1 MKNFAIFTIGAVG
14 YGILEIIWRGY
25 THISMLLAGGIC
37 LLGIK
42 FIYDFF
48 GNHTLFAKALL
59 ASAFISAVEAIIGF
73 IVNIKLSLNVW
84 SYSSLPFNIGGQ
96 VCLLFSFFW
105 FLLSLVI
112 MIFFRLQKK
121 LSVSS
126 N

>member
-1 MKNFAIFTIGAVG
+1 MKNFAIFVIGAIG

-48 GNHTLFAKALL
+48 KNHTLFAKAFL
-59 ASAFISAVEAIIGF
+59 SSVFISTVEAVIGF

-84 SYSSLPFNIGGQ
+84 NYSALPFNIGGQ

-105 FLLSLVI
+105 FLLSLII
-112 MIFFRLQKK
+112 MIFFELQKR
-121 LSVSS
+121 LHIT